1 MINTLKTRLKNSF
14 CSYDKNEILQ
24 ILSLFNKDGS
34 FRDVDYSDTTRG
46 TWLTSRHLVHTKI
59 LSCAYCDDKSLGEY
73 ISKAMEYWFKY
84 DFKNDNWWW
93 NDLGVPQHLRVI
105 MLNCE
110 EILSDKVKS
119 MILDRLHE
127 SIDPH
132 WTGTNKLWFAENIV
146 FKGVLTG
153 DEALITKGKNYIAET
168 FFIAGENEEG
178 PQADAS
184 FAQHGMQLYNHG
196 YGRTFILNSAK
207 WFEIFNNTPFA
218 FGEDKIKIV
227 TDLYLDGTCKM
238 GRFVNMDFNARSRE
252 IVRGFRRSNCD
263 GASEGSM
270 KNYENAAKIL
280 AECNSDPEIKDKLL
294 KTVDFYNGKRSNPYS
309 ECNTAHWILK
319 YMTHHRDGFY
329 SAVRMSSKD
338 VKGGD
343 SYGVDNLINGEN
355 ALDGFGGYG
364 VCVYM
369 RDGME
374 YDDIFPVLDWGCMP
388 GTTTPDVELP
398 LGLGVLSD
406 TEFVGSVSDGF
417 YGISAADFKKTY
429 TYDGETVSFDGKKA
443 YFFFDECVVH
453 LGADLYSNSA
463 KEFHTTYDQCL
474 LNGDVYADDELIEA
488 DGEYKTVNCDCV
500 YHNNKA
506 YINLDKAPLKLKAGE
521 AVGSYARILLGE
533 STPKHEVRKNTFTL
547 VRPQE
552 NNNYQYA
559 VMPDVTGAKDLKIPF
574 EVISNN
580 GDVQAV
586 TYKNA
591 LYAVFYK
598 AGSVEY
604 NGQTVEADNACMVI
618 LNDKKLYISTP
629 DKSVAEIKINCNG
642 KTHTVKMPENI
653 LYKGQTIEMAL

>member
-46 TWLTSRHLVHTKI
+46 TWLTNRHLVHT
-59 LSCAYCDDKSLGEY
+59 
-73 ISKAMEYWFKY
+73 
-84 DFKNDNWWW
+84 
-93 NDLGVPQHLRVI
+93 
-105 MLNCE
+105 
-110 EILSDKVKS
+110 
-119 MILDRLHE
+119 
-127 SIDPH
+127 
-132 WTGTNKLWFAENIV
+132 
-146 FKGVLTG
+146 
-153 DEALITKGKNYIAET
+153 
-168 FFIAGENEEG
+168 
-178 PQADAS
+178 
-184 FAQHGMQLYNHG
+184 
-196 YGRTFILNSAK
+196 
-207 WFEIFNNTPFA
+207 
-218 FGEDKIKIV
+218 
-227 TDLYLDGTCKM
+227 
-238 GRFVNMDFNARSRE
+238 
-252 IVRGFRRSNCD
+252 
-263 GASEGSM
+263 
-270 KNYENAAKIL
+270 KIL

-343 SYGVDNLINGEN
+343 SNGVDENDLINGEN

-429 TYDGETVSFDGKKA
+429 TYDGETVSFGGKKA

-474 LNGDVYADDELIEA
+474 L
-488 DGEYKTVNCDCV
+488 
-500 YHNNKA
+500 
-506 YINLDKAPLKLKAGE
+506 
-521 AVGSYARILLGE
+521 
-533 STPKHEVRKNTFTL
+533 
-547 VRPQE
+547 
-552 NNNYQYA
+552 
-559 VMPDVTGAKDLKIPF
+559 
-574 EVISNN
+574 N

-618 LNDKKLYISTP
+618 LNDKNLY
-629 DKSVAEIKINCNG
+629 SV
-642 KTHTVKMPENI
+642 
-653 LYKGQTIEMAL
+653 